1 MIYHIKGRL
10 SDVLDDSAIVDV
22 TGLGYQVILPQSYL
36 TKLPEIGSQ
45 VQFYTH
51 HHIREDQQV
60 LFGFLSREEKQ
71 FFVKLTSVS
80 GVGPKIAVKM
90 LSELSITDISQAI
103 LKGSV
108 ATLTQLSGVGKKMA
122 ERLIIELKDKLDV
135 LPSMPGA
142 GKQDFLELDTAFID
156 DLSMALKALGYSK
169 DEIKKGMSQSK
180 NDLNPNLSLEQCI
193 KVVLKKI

>member
-1 MIYHIKGRL
+1 
-10 SDVLDDSAIVDV
+10 
-22 TGLGYQVILPQSYL
+22 
-36 TKLPEIGSQ
+36 
-45 VQFYTH
+45 
-51 HHIREDQQV
+51 
-60 LFGFLSREEKQ
+60 
-71 FFVKLTSVS
+71 
-80 GVGPKIAVKM
+80 M